1 MEINLL
7 SSTSAAAGFDAPL
20 DMLSACHARIE
31 KQCATLRRLVR
42 HLDEHGADQDARQAA
57 ANVMRYFDTA
67 GRDHH
72 ADEEHDLFPALLESM
87 AGSDPVCLRDI
98 TQALTHDHRE
108 LAAVWQ
114 ALRPQLGRVVRGEAD
129 ALDAAAVDEFVDHH
143 TQHIA
148 REESELLPM
157 AKRLLSDEQLQE
169 IGKAMRARR
178 GV

>member
-1 MEINLL
+1 MGINLL
-7 SSTSAAAGFDAPL
+7 SSTAAAAGFDAPL

-42 HLDEHGADQDARQAA
+42 HLDERGVDQDARQAA

-72 ADEEHDLFPALLESM
+72 ADEELDLFPALLESM

-98 TQALTHDHRE
+98 TQTLTHDHRE
-108 LAAVWQ
+108 LDAVWQ
-114 ALRPQLGRVVRGEAD
+114 ALRPQLERVALGEAS
-129 ALDAAAVDEFVDHH
+129 ALDTAAVDEFAVRH
-143 TQHIA
+143 TRHIA

-157 AKRLLSDEQLQE
+157 AKRLLSEEQLQE

>member
-1 MEINLL
+1 MDINLL
-7 SSTSAAAGFDAPL
+7 PGTSAAAGFDAPL
-20 DMLSACHARIE
+20 DMLSACHGRIE
-31 KQCATLRRLVR
+31 KQCSTLLRLAP
-42 HLDEHGADQDARQAA
+42 HLAAHGADVDARQAA
-57 ANVMRYFDTA
+57 SNVMRYFDTA

-98 TQALTHDHRE
+98 TLALTHDHRE
-108 LAAVWQ
+108 LDAVWQ
-114 ALRPQLGRVVRGEAD
+114 ALRRQLESVARGEAS
-129 ALDAAAVDEFVDHH
+129 ALDAAAVDEFVVRH
-143 TQHIA
+143 TRHIA

-157 AKRLLSDEQLQE
+157 AKRLLSEEQLQG